1 MASTGLS
8 RRGFALASSAS
19 VFSTAALAQTAAQ
32 RVGIQPGDLPN
43 LRIKEVKAYAA
54 GAIRLASIVTE
65 GGVEGN
71 CTLQNRVFHAD
82 WDMSGWVAST
92 KRALVGKDALD
103 HLQFTSQF
111 IPVRRHYG
119 QNPYAAPIDVCLWD
133 LLGKALGLPIYKLIG
148 AQKNRIQAY
157 ASSQHIATKT
167 PDPYVEVA
175 LQMKAQGFRAFK
187 LNPPPV
193 TADGDSHYRLD
204 IEICKAL
211 RKALGE
217 DFTLIHHGVGNY
229 SRFEAME
236 VGRALD
242 ELHFRAFED
251 PLPSTDI
258 DGHAELKRTL
268 RTPLIVGEFMFSV
281 YDYGEFVR
289 RDAAD
294 LFRFTVDNIGGIT
307 GGLKIGTLA
316 ECFGME
322 CSPHG
327 VGNVLYQA
335 AHLHCELAMA
345 NSAYV
350 EVPAPI
356 GARDNQPYITEK
368 IGIGKDGYVEG
379 PVKPGLGYEIDRAA
393 LDKATTQVER

>member
-1 MASTGLS
+1 MLSTGLS
-8 RRGFALASSAS
+8 RRGFALASSAGI
-19 VFSTAALAQTAAQ
+19 FSTATLAQTAAQ
-32 RVGIQPGDLPN
+32 RVGIQPADLPN
-43 LRIKEVKAYAA
+43 LRIKEVKAYVA

-92 KRALVGKDALD
+92 KRLLVGKDAMD

-148 AQKNRIQAY
+148 AQKNRILAY

-193 TADGDSHYRLD
+193 TADGDSHYLVD

-211 RKALGE
+211 RKALGD

-242 ELHFRAFED
+242 DLHFRAFED
-251 PLPSTDI
+251 PLPSTDL
-258 DGHAELKRTL
+258 DGHAELKRAL

-294 LFRFTVDNIGGIT
+294 MFRFTVDNIGGIT

-327 VGNVLYQA
+327 VGNVLHQA

-345 NSAYV
+345 NSAFA
-350 EVPAPI
+350 EVPVPL
-356 GARDNQPYITEK
+356 GARDNQPYIRDT
-368 IGIGKDGYVEG
+368 IGISSDGCVEA

-393 LDKATTQVER
+393 LDNLTTQVER